1 MKIKKLE
8 KQIENEGQERTKAV
22 EAARVEQG
30 GRKTAELVENIQRY
44 QTAVEDEMEKQK
56 KNFME
61 KMGLLE
67 SEVRQQVLNA
77 IKTNLYKVFPP
88 PE

>member
-22 EAARVEQG
+22 EAARVEQDE
-30 GRKTAELVENIQRY
+30 RKTAELVENIQQY

-56 KNFME
+56 NKFME

>member
-22 EAARVEQG
+22 EAARVEQD
-30 GRKTAELVENIQRY
+30 GRKTAELVENIQQY

-56 KNFME
+56 NKFME